1 MQDALSSESK
11 ANVYRFDIQANQF
24 ARAPK
29 LNKARQ
35 RASSCMISGNLYTVG
50 GWDSSEQG
58 VESIERL
65 NVKADAREWELFN
78 INTISSRREL
88 MVGPLNDREMLV
100 AGGYGSDTLSS
111 VKIVD
116 L

>member
-1 MQDALSSESK
+1 
-11 ANVYRFDIQANQF
+11 
-24 ARAPK
+24 
-29 LNKARQ
+29 
-35 RASSCMISGNLYTVG
+35 MISGNLYTVG

-78 INTISSRREL
+78 INAISSRREL